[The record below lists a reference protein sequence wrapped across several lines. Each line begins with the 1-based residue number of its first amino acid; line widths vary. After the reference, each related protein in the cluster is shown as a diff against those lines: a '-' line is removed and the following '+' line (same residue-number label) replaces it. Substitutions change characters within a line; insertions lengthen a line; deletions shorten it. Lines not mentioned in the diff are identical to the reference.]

1 MMMIPRK
8 HDFDLFDEEDIYNET
23 KVISQ
28 NIDEIK
34 VYKENDIFIVECH
47 RLENLLYSV
56 DFEDMESI
64 RYFQSIMEKTGVFDK
79 LRSIGVQDG
88 DTVRIYDLEFEYYE

>member
-1 MMMIPRK
+1 
-8 HDFDLFDEEDIYNET
+8 
-23 KVISQ
+23 
-28 NIDEIK
+28 
-34 VYKENDIFIVECH
+34 
-47 RLENLLYSV
+47 
-56 DFEDMESI
+56 MESI